1 MVYVD
6 IFGAKRIDMER
17 LTLAIERIKQ
27 IKSENVT
34 IYNEYFCNL
43 ADFILELTKL
53 KDKELDDLILEELKN
68 LQSLLYKGIE
78 SD

>member
-1 MVYVD
+1 MVYAD
-6 IFGAKRIDMER
+6 IFGAKRIEMER
-17 LTLAIERIKQ
+17 LTLAIDRIKQ

-53 KDKELDDLILEELKN
+53 KDENLDDL
-68 LQSLLYKGIE
+68 SL
-78 SD
+78 